1 MRWLLVVALLG
12 CSKKAEPP
20 PGPAGPDPD
29 IEAFI
34 NDMKTYGDKTLPI
47 MAGFNGDCGALA
59 DQMLTLE
66 PLAQKIRGRSAALE
80 SKQIAMKQRMGEVKG
95 PMMQHYDEVLKPMGL
110 TLADVEKKEA
120 EIKAKCA
127 SDAKYH
133 DAEERVG
140 LMKKKSP

>member
-1 MRWLLVVALLG
+1 MRWLLIVALLG
-12 CSKKAEPP
+12 CSKKTEAPP
-20 PGPAGPDPD
+20 APAGPDPD

-34 NDMKTYGDKTLPI
+34 NDMKTYGDKTLPM
-47 MAGFNGDCGALA
+47 MANFSGDCGALA

-66 PLAQKIRGRSAALE
+66 PLAQQIRGRSAALE

-95 PMMQHYDEVLKPMGL
+95 PMMQHYDEVLKPLGL

-140 LMKKKSP
+140 LMKKKSK